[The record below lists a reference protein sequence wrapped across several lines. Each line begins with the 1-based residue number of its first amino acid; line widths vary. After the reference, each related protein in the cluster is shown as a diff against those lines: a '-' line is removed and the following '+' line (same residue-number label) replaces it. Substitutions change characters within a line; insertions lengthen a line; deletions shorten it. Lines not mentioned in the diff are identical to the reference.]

1 MCELICVTDLSL
13 CGEDSLARLDKIA
26 AAKPKAIILREKDL
40 PPAEYRILA
49 EQAMGICSRY
59 EVPCILHTYAETAA
73 ELGAEGIHLPMA
85 KLRELTEP
93 LKDSFR
99 VIGAS
104 VHSPEEAAEAVTLGA
119 TYLAAGH
126 IFATDCKKGLPPRGL
141 DFLGRVCSAVNVPV
155 YAIGGIN
162 SENYR
167 PAISAGAAGAC
178 VMSGFMTCEDVV
190 KFMEKFRRECGE

>member
-26 AAKPKAIILREKDL
+26 AAKPKAVILREKDL

-49 EQAMGICSRY
+49 EQAVGICSRY
-59 EVPCILHTYAETAA
+59 GTPCILHTYAETAA

-85 KLRELTEP
+85 KLRELTE
-93 LKDSFR
+93 KIKRRFR

-104 VHSPEEAAEAVTLGA
+104 VHSPEEAAEAVSLGA
-119 TYLAAGH
+119 TYLVAGH

-167 PAISAGAAGAC
+167 LAISAGAAGAC
-178 VMSGFMTCEDVV
+178 VMSGFMTCEDVG
-190 KFMEKFRRECGE
+190 KFMEKFRRECG